1 MPLKA
6 KNLEH
11 NRSLAASTT
20 RDLRS
25 KYMML
30 YRRVNKGFTM
40 DEHKIQFVKRQWREF
55 RYDGTD
61 TFCEAWDSI

>member
-1 MPLKA
+1 
-6 KNLEH
+6 
-11 NRSLAASTT
+11 
-20 RDLRS
+20 
-25 KYMML
+25 MML

-61 TFCEAWDSI
+61 TFCEAWDSIYVAIRRPVQ